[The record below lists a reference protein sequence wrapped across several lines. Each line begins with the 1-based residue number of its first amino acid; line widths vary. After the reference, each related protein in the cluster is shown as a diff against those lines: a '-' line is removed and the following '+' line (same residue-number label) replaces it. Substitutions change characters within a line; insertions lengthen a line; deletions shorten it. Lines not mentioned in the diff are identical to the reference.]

1 MFDVMKIGA
10 LLSIIVF
17 AIGNLIFLL
26 APVPKNKGISQ
37 PMNIEPPPPYKE
49 KPLLDS
55 LIQALWSFNIKHNT
69 KGLAQEVIQENPE
82 VQDLETLIGLAMKK
96 LRDKYR

>member
-17 AIGNLIFLL
+17 AVGNLIFLL
-26 APVPKNKGISQ
+26 APVPKHKGISQ
-37 PMNIEPPPPYKE
+37 PTNVEPPTPNEE
-49 KPLLDS
+49 KTLLDS
-55 LIQALWSFNIKHNT
+55 LVKALWSYNIKHNT
-69 KGLAQEVIQENPE
+69 KGLAQEVIRENPE

-96 LRDKYR
+96 IRDKYR